1 MKKITLLIAGLMAS
15 GMASA
20 VELDASGPVTVLDC
34 TLLNEDV
41 TINLTTGVN
50 AGVDCSGTT
59 IAMSACHTAGRVTS
73 RSAMID
79 ESGAG
84 CGPAPATPCTGTLV
98 STPVEGAAMP
108 TATTAAGTV
117 ISQYPGTGVCDATKA
132 ETNATAA
139 VTAADALL

>member
-1 MKKITLLIAGLMAS
+1 MKKITLLLAGLMAS

-20 VELDASGPVTVLDC
+20 VQLTASGSVTVLDC

-41 TINLTTGVN
+41 SINLTTGVE
-50 AGVDCSGTT
+50 AGVSCSTQT
-59 IAMSACHTAGRVTS
+59 IAMSACHSAGRVTS

-79 ESGAG
+79 ESGAD
-84 CGPAPATPCTGTLV
+84 CGPTTTACTGTTV

-139 VTAADALL
+139 VTAADA

>member
-1 MKKITLLIAGLMAS
+1 MKKITLLLAGLMAS

-20 VELDASGPVTVLDC
+20 VQLDASGDSVTVLDC

-41 TINLTTGVN
+41 IFNLTTGVEG
-50 AGVDCSGTT
+50 GVMCNNNG
-59 IAMSACHTAGRVTS
+59 IALSACHTAGRNTT

-79 ESGAG
+79 SAGAD

-98 STPVEGAAMP
+98 STPVDGAAMP

-117 ISQYPGTGVCDATKA
+117 ISQYPGADC
-132 ETNATAA
+132 TAA
-139 VTAADALL
+139 AAEAMATTARDAIQ

>member
-1 MKKITLLIAGLMAS
+1 MKKITLLLVGMMAS

-20 VELDASGPVTVLDC
+20 VQLEASGPVTVLNC

-41 TINLTTGVN
+41 AINLTTGVN
-50 AGVDCSGTT
+50 AGVSCSTQT
-59 IAMSACHTAGRVTS
+59 IAMAACHTAGRVTS

-79 ESGAG
+79 SAGAD
-84 CGPAPATPCTGTLV
+84 CGPAPATACTGTLV

-117 ISQYPGTGVCDATKA
+117 ISQYPGTGVCDAVKA

-139 VTAADALL
+139 VTAADA